1 LKKVIGSPN
10 SYEKNISEG
19 ETSFARTFDLK
30 IPLRETDQGRVAF
43 GKKSTDQADLDVGE
57 LIVDD
62 PVNQKFN

>member
-1 LKKVIGSPN
+1 
-10 SYEKNISEG
+10 
-19 ETSFARTFDLK
+19 
-30 IPLRETDQGRVAF
+30 VAF